1 MKVGQHSVIRTRPE
15 MAALASIGREESASS
30 ATLSALP
37 LDSYTAG
44 GAILDNDM
52 PDISGFANY
61 SKGKLLAVRDSKLE
75 SKDARILSMDKK
87 DGKLSPLNID
97 WSRTGVARDLEA
109 ITSAGGK
116 KGGFLAVEGSS
127 FGEHKARLFEMSI
140 QGDTGRAE
148 KSHVLPQFGQEI
160 EGIVAL
166 KGSKEGHQTVLLAG
180 RGGDGQ
186 KGRIYWGDLSEQGLS
201 FSEEGM
207 KGQAVE
213 APFVGEGQRDLSEL
227 SLDDK
232 GNLWGIATVDN
243 GNSAPFESSL
253 YRVGSLGGSSS
264 APFSLKM
271 GESFKLKHI
280 KAEALAMQDNRTAFI
295 GSDNESLGGSFD
307 SVLF

>member
-15 MAALASIGREESASS
+15 TAALASLGKRENAGPV
-30 ATLSALP
+30 TLNSLP
-37 LDSYTAG
+37 RDSYAP
-44 GAILDNDM
+44 GAPILDKDL
-52 PDISGFANY
+52 PDLSGFANY

-87 DGKLSPLNID
+87 DGKLSPLDMD

-109 ITSAGGK
+109 ITDVEGK
-116 KGGFLAVEGSS
+116 TGAFLAVEGSS

-140 QGDTGRAE
+140 QGDAGRAE
-148 KSHVLPQFGQEI
+148 KGHVLPQFGQEI

-213 APFVGEGQRDLSEL
+213 APLVGEGQRDLSEL

-243 GNSAPFESSL
+243 GNNAPFESAL

-271 GESFKLKHI
+271 GDSYKLKHI
-280 KAEALAMQDNRTAFI
+280 KAEALAMQ
-295 GSDNESLGGSFD
+295 GSKAVFVGADNESLGGSFE
-307 SVLF
+307 SILL